1 MSAPVGEGAPMTRKE
16 RVLYHQIHP
25 LKLATDILA
34 SVVSLYLMWQQ
45 LFAAGLLVHFVP
57 PIVASALLLRYGS
70 FEAQAQSLF
79 GHYVARNMTRTIEAI
94 RFFGDLV
101 TLLGAWQQDILLI
114 ALGYAVVI
122 GAWCNGLLPSAKR
135 TASR

>member
-1 MSAPVGEGAPMTRKE
+1 MTMKE

-34 SVVSLYLMWQQ
+34 SVVSLYLLWHQMIG
-45 LFAAGLLVHFVP
+45 AGLLVHFVP
-57 PIVASALLLRYGS
+57 PIVASALLLRYAN
-70 FEAQAQSLF
+70 FDVQAQSAF
-79 GHYVARNMTRTIEAI
+79 GRYIAQNMTRTIEMI

-101 TLLGAWQQDILLI
+101 TVLAAWQQDALLMV
-114 ALGYAVVI
+114 LGFAVIV

-135 TASR
+135 TAKR